1 MFFVIS
7 GFLMQEICSK
17 EMANKRWII
26 NFYIKRF
33 RRIYP
38 ALLFAVILTFSLAIY
53 SETPEGVRETFRQA
67 LSALTFT
74 SNIFYSLQSGGYF
87 ANTSDLNW
95 LLHTWSLSVEWQYYL
110 IFPFVLIISN
120 FFGERKDVY
129 YFLLIIISLSVCL
142 IFGPSHKTA
151 NFYLLPTRAWELLLG
166 AFISTLRYKNKYPK
180 ASEFLAISVF
190 IAFTVSVKDSNIWPG
205 MMTLLPVIST
215 ALIIHANVGNEKTIL
230 RHPIVQKI
238 GSASYSIYLFHWPI
252 VAFMANNSID
262 FSFQNSI
269 IGLGLSLALGFLSF
283 NYLER
288 VFSRKDTL
296 LILSTISCAFIFML
310 LSRSEISRLW
320 IEDRIIDLDKYKY
333 YTKRDEH
340 KKQFGL
346 NVGNCFISS
355 ENDNNSK
362 IDDKCITL
370 SKEKEN
376 ILLIGDS
383 HAAEIA
389 GSLRNAFSEYNVLQ
403 ATASGCMP
411 VLNPVG
417 EKRCTTIINYIYN
430 NFLKKNKVDY
440 VFISAYWGASEDE
453 LLYEKLTKTINSLSE
468 AKVFII
474 GQTKSFSMPFYK
486 IAQKVQE
493 ADIEKL
499 TQYRSKNANEKLK
512 GILSGIDASYI
523 DIYDINCKASD
534 CKYFDKNNIPMFFD
548 DNHLTMEWADYYVS
562 IIKKQTNL

>member
-1 MFFVIS
+1 MS